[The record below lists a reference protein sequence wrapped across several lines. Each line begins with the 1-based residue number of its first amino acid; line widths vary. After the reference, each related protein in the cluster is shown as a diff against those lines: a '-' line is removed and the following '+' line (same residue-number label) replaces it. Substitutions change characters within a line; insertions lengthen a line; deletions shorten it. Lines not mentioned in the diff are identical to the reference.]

1 MDLQYSPKA
10 PYTINGKPNARG
22 LLTFWNAGT
31 SLPVNVY
38 SDKACTVS
46 AGPYAYLD
54 VDGALSTQL
63 YLKPGVEYEIRM
75 YRPVSV
81 IMVPA
86 YDPDDPP
93 GSDWA
98 FVYSWR
104 QDVMS
109 TADTIQY
116 AMKVDTISDL
126 MDITPAENMIVNVY
140 GYYSIGDC
148 PVRTYVWNSSDL
160 RSTNRGTIIGS
171 NVSAAGRWNLTDDVS
186 NGIPSYVFGDVP
198 NQTEVAYDVIW
209 SGAAAVAD
217 SFDVPLIIDGNF
229 PRQIDLSI
237 DKTIALNKL
246 HITSGFYADSTN
258 TGLLIF
264 KPGEV
269 TVDFLGS
276 MRYAKLDLSA
286 LAEEANV
293 GFEQLY
299 VLNNGYNNYPLANVV
314 LDSNETLTSFG
325 LLTVHD
331 IIGTG
336 TLTLSLGSLV
346 AHDIA
351 RTVSIEIN
359 AGGTT
364 LQAHEMYYASDAS
377 SVQYKSALT
386 IDRFVV
392 DEFYTLPASS
402 PCNYSNVDF
411 VFANGEIVVPDTSA
425 FYAKSVT
432 GTPGKLWLNPNS
444 GLSVTE
450 GVVFDDFDWPNTDIA
465 NSIVQIWKTNNCVM
479 DMGGKK
485 LTIRNNADNGVRLPR
500 PEDIGFSDSVCPV
513 IRNGAIDQATYGLQ
527 IAAPVIEYSSVV
539 FDIDV
544 KVESISNGLGGTDD
558 GKPLEARVSN
568 CRFIGGPLHGMY
580 KLQIGNSDVSRNRN
594 VQIVN
599 NDFGKTIIK
608 MVGNWQSYGSTIITN
623 NHWTNDS
630 AVSPAIA
637 LIDVSQMSIYYPA
650 AGRPLNNSY
659 PKFTI
664 KDNVPTSNG
673 VVFST
678 LLDSNGD
685 LSITS
690 GTYVPT
696 TDLTVVSTETLTGT
710 DTKTILTKQTGSQW
724 GFILF
729 APSWT
734 GLLDSRRWV
743 NVDVYGCPQDDVNY
757 IYAYPLTHD
766 KIQLNYNFTT
776 DDEYRVLHIT
786 TNY

>member
-10 PYTINGKPNARG
+10 PYTIGGKPNARG

-38 SDKACTVS
+38 SDKECTVS

-54 VDGALSTQL
+54 VDGALTTQL

-148 PVRTYVWNSSDL
+148 PVRTYVWNPSDL
-160 RSTNRGTIIGS
+160 RTANRGTIIKS
-171 NVSAAGRWNLTDDVS
+171 NASASGRWNLIDDIS
-186 NGIPSYVFGDVP
+186 NGIPSYIFGDVP

-237 DKTIALNKL
+237 NKTITLNKL
-246 HITSGFYADSTN
+246 HITPGFYADSTN

-286 LAEEANV
+286 LTKEATI
-293 GFEQLY
+293 GFDQLY
-299 VLNNGYNNYPLANVV
+299 VLNNGTNNYPLANVV
-314 LDSNETLTSFG
+314 IDSNEALTSFG

-336 TLTLSLGSLV
+336 TLTISLGSLV

-351 RTVSIEIN
+351 RTVSIDIT

-377 SVQYKSALT
+377 SVQYKSVLA

-402 PCNYSNVDF
+402 LCNYSNVDF

-425 FYAKSVT
+425 FYAKSIS
-432 GTPGKLWLNPNS
+432 GTDGKLWLNPNS

-450 GVVFDDFDWPNTDIA
+450 GVVFDDFDWSNTDIK
-465 NSIVQIWKTNNCVM
+465 NSIVQVWKYNDCVM

-485 LTIRNNADNGVRLPR
+485 LTIRDNADNGVRLPR
-500 PEDIGFSDSVCPV
+500 PEEIGFSDSICPV
-513 IRNGAIDQATYGLQ
+513 IKNGLLDSTNPLGLQ
-527 IAAPVIEYSSVV
+527 IIAPVIEYSSIS
-539 FDIDV
+539 FDHLNV

-558 GKPLEARVSN
+558 GKELELRMSN
-568 CRFIGGPLHGMY
+568 CRFHGSLPGLFF
-580 KLQIGNSDVSRNRN
+580 LQIGNTDTSRIKN
-594 VQIVN
+594 VQVVN
-599 NDFGKTIIK
+599 NDFQATILK
-608 MVGNWQSYGSTIITN
+608 MVGKWWGNSTIITN
-623 NHWTNDS
+623 NHWLCRDS
-630 AVSPAIA
+630 FSPAVA
-637 LIDVSQMSIYYPA
+637 MIDVSQMSIHYPA
-650 AGRPLNNSY
+650 AVRPLNNCY

-664 KDNVPTSNG
+664 KDNDPTPNG
-673 VVFST
+673 VVFNT

-685 LSITS
+685 LGITY

-696 TDLTVVSTETLTGT
+696 TDLTVVSTEKLTGT
-710 DTKTILTKQTGSQW
+710 GTKTILTKQVGSQW

-734 GLLDSRRWV
+734 GLLDSRNWV
-743 NVDVYGCPQDDVNY
+743 NVDVYGCPQDSVNY
-757 IYAYPLTHD
+757 IYAHPLTND
-766 KIQLNYNFTT
+766 KIQFEYNFIA
-776 DDEYRVLHIT
+776 DDNYRVIHIT